1 MIIQFEAAKEKR
13 KELVKAISE
22 VTGVQSVYQGAP
34 GFIYK
39 VGIYFVLA
47 NGDVEVDD
55 FADVKLVEQ
64 LVHGLRGRGFNTI
77 DDRWSAYE
85 KPPQEDAIQA
95 CFTQPTTDGIVLE
108 FPKEGMTEQAIHN
121 VEKIIEGKGWLI
133 KLALECDALPI
144 EETENT
150 LKFPWLPISAP
161 PELINAVALL
171 LAAIIKM
178 AKKQQRVT
186 FSENETSNAKYA
198 LRCFLLRL
206 GFIGDEYKEARQL
219 LMKGV
224 PGNSAFRN
232 GKLETAE
239 EIEIL

>member
-22 VTGVQSVYQGAP
+22 VVGEKSVYQGAP

-39 VGIYFVLA
+39 VGIFFVLA
-47 NGDVEVDD
+47 NGDIEVDD
-55 FADVKLVEQ
+55 FADGKLIEQ
-64 LVHGLRGRGFNTI
+64 LVHGLRGRGFNTT

-85 KPPQEDAIQA
+85 KPPQEKAMQA
-95 CFTQPTTDGIVLE
+95 CLTQPTADGIVLE

-121 VEKIIEGKGWLI
+121 VEKIIEGQGWLL
-133 KLALECDALPI
+133 KLTLECDALPI
-144 EETENT
+144 EETGNT

-171 LAAIIKM
+171 LTAIIKM

-186 FSENETSNAKYA
+186 FSEKETSNAKYA
-198 LRCFLLRL
+198 LRCYLLRL

-224 PGNSAFRN
+224 PGNSAHAK
-232 GKLETAE
+232 GKPEMIET
-239 EIEIL
+239 L